1 MQTTFKENIK
11 NLMLKNIDYLVEK
24 FTNQICSDPDQV
36 EGEWIHLIYNNLD
49 IEYLNIYSL
58 HYISDTLS
66 IRKSIYLFEIQTD
79 DIKYEYDQLIKNQ
92 SSKHIDDNLKTKLYH
107 QAIKK
112 VLEIEIDYI
121 WLA

>member
-49 IEYLNIYSL
+49 IEYLNIYNL

>member
-1 MQTTFKENIK
+1 MQTTFKETIQK
-11 NLMLKNIDYLVEK
+11 FMLENIDYLVEK

-36 EGEWIHLIYNNLD
+36 EGEWIHLIYNNLN

-66 IRKSIYLFEIQTD
+66 VRKSIYLFEIQTD

-92 SSKHIDDNLKTKLYH
+92 SSSNIDDDLETELYH

-112 VLEIEIDYI
+112 VLQMEIDYI
-121 WLA
+121 

>member
-1 MQTTFKENIK
+1 MQTTFKKNIK

-24 FTNQICSDPDQV
+24 FTDQICSDPDCV

-49 IEYLNIYSL
+49 IEYLNIYNL

-66 IRKSIYLFEIQTD
+66 ERGSIYLFEIQTD
-79 DIKYEYDQLIKNQ
+79 DIKYEYDQLIENQ
-92 SSKHIDDNLKTKLYH
+92 SSSNIDDELETELYH

-121 WLA
+121 

>member
-11 NLMLKNIDYLVEK
+11 NLILKNIDYLVKK
-24 FTNQICSDPDQV
+24 FIDQICSDPNNV

-66 IRKSIYLFEIQTD
+66 ERGSIYLFEIQTD
-79 DIKYEYDQLIKNQ
+79 DIKYEYDKLIKKQ
-92 SSKHIDDNLKTKLYH
+92 SSKHIDDDLETELYH

-112 VLEIEIDYI
+112 VLKIEIDYI
-121 WLA
+121 

>member
-49 IEYLNIYSL
+49 IEYLNIYSS

-121 WLA
+121 

>member
-11 NLMLKNIDYLVEK
+11 NLMLKNINYLVEK

-112 VLEIEIDYI
+112 VLKIEIDYI

>member
-11 NLMLKNIDYLVEK
+11 NLMLKNIDYLVKK
-24 FTNQICSDPDQV
+24 FTDQICWNPDLV

-58 HYISDTLS
+58 HYISDTIS
-66 IRKSIYLFEIQTD
+66 ERESIYLFEIQTD
-79 DIKYEYDQLIKNQ
+79 DIKYEYDKLIEKQ
-92 SSKHIDDNLKTKLYH
+92 SSNNINDDLETKLYH

-112 VLEIEIDYI
+112 VLQIEIDYI
-121 WLA
+121 